1 MNILELK
8 RKLLPMSGPQMG
20 GGSGGGGGSGT
31 GTQTSISE
39 LPEWARG
46 YAKNTLEKG
55 AALSEQPYQTYNAPR
70 IAGFS
75 DLQKQAQA
83 SVGPQGFQSTVGQY
97 MSPYQQN
104 VTDIQKQEAARQS
117 GIAGTQQAAQA
128 TQAGAFGG
136 GRDAIMRAERER
148 NLGRQMNEIQAI
160 GSQNAYNAATNQ
172 YNTGLQQMSA
182 FGGQQQA
189 LQQQGLSQ
197 AYQDFQN
204 QQNQPY
210 KQVGFM
216 SDLIRGMPLGQQT
229 AKSMYEPEPGMA
241 QQIGSL
247 GMGAYGLSK
256 FMAEGGMAYAD
267 GGSVDST
274 DNVSRIVS
282 KLSDQQLQQSAQAAQ
297 ARGDMDQLEAI
308 QSEMAMRASERNG
321 IAGGVTNEMADRMA
335 GGGVVAFAKGG
346 LQDYMKTLSDLGNED
361 ISATPEQIEA
371 GVSAALPGVEKRY
384 GPSAL
389 APYMED
395 VKKERAGLSKMKDQG
410 EGLAFLAASQALL
423 RPGSK
428 SRAISGAMGAFGTEI
443 MKMEKEKREADRLL
457 RQSEISLATA
467 EQARAD
473 GLKGKAEAAYDKSK
487 AQEKEALARKIGVAE
502 KQATI
507 AGGLEQANIQAAATL
522 GKKTDLE
529 RLTATEYAALL
540 ESGSPDNAATR
551 AQAGRNAAN
560 LYGKMAGTVRADMAA
575 GKDRIKVA
583 EAVDMMLMKPGVEK
597 QRYREL
603 QAADKAGGT
612 NSAAEYRRS
621 LIDAEM
627 GVTPGADKGG
637 PAPVQQSTTK
647 GPDLNTFMVEA
658 RKANP
663 GVSDADLKAYYNS
676 KYK

>member
-8 RKLLPMSGPQMG
+8 RKLLPMSGFQMG

-46 YAKNTLEKG
+46 YAKSTLEKG
-55 AALSEQPYQTYNAPR
+55 AALSEQPYQTYDAPR

-128 TQAGAFGG
+128 VQAGGFGG
-136 GRDAIMRAERER
+136 SRDAIMRAERER
-148 NLGRQMNEIQAI
+148 NLGRQMNEIQAV

-197 AYQDFQN
+197 AYQDFLDQK
-204 QQNQPY
+204 NQPY

-229 AKSMYEPEPGMA
+229 AKSIYEPAPGMA

-256 FMAEGGMAYAD
+256 FMADGGMAYAD

-308 QSEMAMRASERNG
+308 QSEMAMRASERRG
-321 IAGGVTNEMADRMA
+321 IAGGVTPQMADRMA

-361 ISATPEQIEA
+361 ISATPEERLQGIK
-371 GVSAALPGVEKRY
+371 GALPGIKSLY
-384 GPSAL
+384 GDSAT
-389 APYMED
+389 APYMEE

-410 EGLAFLAASQALL
+410 EGLAFLAASQAIL
-423 RPGSK
+423 RPGSS
-428 SRAISGAMGAFGTEI
+428 SRAIAGAMGAFGTEI
-443 MKMEKEKREADRLL
+443 MKMEKEKREADRAL
-457 RQSEISLATA
+457 RQSEITLATA

-473 GLKGKAEAAYDKSK
+473 GQIGKAQDLYTASQTQKEK
-487 AQEKEALARKIGVAE
+487 ALDRKIGIAE
-502 KQATI
+502 KQAQI
-507 AGGLEQANIQAAATL
+507 AGGLEQARTTAAATL

-529 RLTATEYAALL
+529 RLTDAQYAKMIEAG
-540 ESGSPDNAATR
+540 EPPNAATKALASER
-551 AQAGRNAAN
+551 AAN
-560 LYGKMAGTVRADMAA
+560 LYGKMAGSTRADIA
-575 GKDRIKVA
+575 GATAREKAA
-583 EAVDMMLMKPGVEK
+583 EAVDTLKFQDQTWKDAKKNKDTEGM
-597 QRYREL
+597 RARE
-603 QAADKAGGT
+603 QQMINDRMNKAPEDRG
-612 NSAAEYRRS
+612 SS
-621 LIDAEM
+621 
-627 GVTPGADKGG
+627 
-637 PAPVQQSTTK
+637 APVQQSTTK